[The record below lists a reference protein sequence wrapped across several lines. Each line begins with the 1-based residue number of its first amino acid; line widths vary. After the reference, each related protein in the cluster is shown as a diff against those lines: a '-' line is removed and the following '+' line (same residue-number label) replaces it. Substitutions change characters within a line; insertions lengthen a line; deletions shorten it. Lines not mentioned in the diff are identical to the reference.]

1 MKEPEIMDQLTQW
14 QRIVMCTWGMNRRY
28 KYFDFVH
35 EGYDQR
41 TSFNKAKS
49 LTKKEVKFKKYE

>member
-1 MKEPEIMDQLTQW
+1 MKEPKIMNHLTQW

-35 EGYDQR
+35 EGYSQR
-41 TSFNKAKS
+41 IAFQKS
-49 LTKKEVKFKKYE
+49 RDMSRTDLKKKKYE